1 MDEILLTTRDGIAWL
16 ELNRPARGNAL
27 SAPLV
32 EALLECMAACVADA
46 GIHTVVF
53 VGAGK
58 HFCTGFDLEDLDHA
72 SDGDLLQRF
81 VRIEVL
87 LDAIW
92 RAPLR
97 TVAIAQGRAIGAGA
111 DLWVACDH
119 RVLAPDAT
127 LRFPGAGF
135 GLVLGTRRLAARV
148 GTERALDWIT
158 RSATL
163 DAAQAIGAG
172 LCSALSGPL
181 PSGPLPSGPLPD
193 GGAAHTTRTDPLADW
208 RAACVRNHLTV
219 DRLTYASLK
228 AAARATEGFGASPQ
242 SDADLA
248 ALVRSASRPG
258 LKRRLTAY
266 RDRNT
271 KR

>member
-32 EALLECMAACVADA
+32 EALLECMVACVADA

-53 VGAGK
+53 VGAGR

-181 PSGPLPSGPLPD
+181 PD
-193 GGAAHTTRTDPLADW
+193 GGAAHTTGPDPLADW
-208 RAACVRNHLTV
+208 RAACVPNHLTV